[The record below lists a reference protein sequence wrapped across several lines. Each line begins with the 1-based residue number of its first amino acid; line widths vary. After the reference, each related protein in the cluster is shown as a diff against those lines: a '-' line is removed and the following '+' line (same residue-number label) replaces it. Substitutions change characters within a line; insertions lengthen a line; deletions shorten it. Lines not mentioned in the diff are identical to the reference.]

1 MEIES
6 LSVKEVADRLKV
18 TPQMVYNMIRKEDL
32 PAFKVGNA
40 VRILSQDLNS
50 YVECQKAFFQARN
63 HVEAKG
69 EKEWVK
75 ASGVFARVGSFWL
88 NDISF
93 SFPIGSTL
101 GIIGPSGSGKSLLLR
116 TLAGIVPM
124 EAGSLHISVELVDKR
139 ALKGRR
145 IGFVFQDYSLYP
157 NLTSWGNIAF
167 PRTMGR
173 EDRDFINA
181 EVTRVASRLK
191 IPPQYLERNVKALPE
206 GIKQL
211 VAIGRAEDRD
221 AAIFLMDEPLKH
233 LDPSLKREMR
243 AFLSALRKEAG
254 VTTIYGF
261 NDPEDAMSLAEH
273 ILVLMHG
280 RAVQRGTAREVFER
294 PISLP
299 VMELLSVEGVNAL
312 RVAVKNG
319 SIRALNI
326 PVPLAD
332 GDWLYCFRPEE
343 VEESDGP
350 FRIKVE
356 SSTLKDGKSKIVTG
370 KLQDGSE
377 VRCVAPNR
385 TGKEFA
391 FKPTAPKYFR
401 A

>member
-6 LSVKEVADRLKV
+6 LSVKEVANRLKV
-18 TPQMVYNMIRKEDL
+18 TPQMVYNMIRREDL
-32 PAFKVGNA
+32 PAFKVGKA
-40 VRILSQDLNS
+40 VRILSRDLDS
-50 YVECQKAFFQARN
+50 YVECQKSLYAARN
-63 HVEAKG
+63 HVEATG
-69 EKEWVK
+69 EKGWVK
-75 ASGVFARVGSFWL
+75 ASGIFARVGSFWL
-88 NDISF
+88 NDIGF
-93 SFPIGSTL
+93 SVPIGSTL

-116 TLAGIVPM
+116 TLAGIVPA
-124 EAGSLHISVELVDKR
+124 EAGSLHIGTELVDKR
-139 ALKGRR
+139 TLRGRR

-167 PRTMGR
+167 PRAIGR
-173 EDRDFINA
+173 EDREFINA

-233 LDPSLKREMR
+233 LDPGLRREMR

-254 VTTIYGF
+254 VTTIYAF
-261 NDPEDAMSLAEH
+261 NDPEDAMSLSEY
-273 ILVLMHG
+273 ILVLLRG
-280 RAVQRGTAREVFER
+280 CAVQCGTAREVFER

-299 VMELLSVEGVNAL
+299 VMELLSMEGVNAL
-312 RVAVKNG
+312 RIEMKNG
-319 SIRALNI
+319 SMKGLNI
-326 PVPLAD
+326 RVPLAD

-356 SSTLKDGKSKIVTG
+356 SSVMKDGNSKIVTG
-370 KLQDGSE
+370 RLQDGSE
-377 VRCVAPNR
+377 VRCVAPNGAR
-385 TGKEFA
+385 KEFT
-391 FKPTAPKYFR
+391 FTPTAPKYFR
-401 A
+401 T